1 MLKKTSSW
9 DWGGISTGKDPV
21 LCKGKGDHNG
31 GLEGA
36 QHLHLQPKTGVCIQS
51 PACESCF
58 QLCLC
63 TMGVS
68 VLPRSPLLPAAS
80 LTSALLLLLLAL
92 PLPPPPWQG
101 APCRWVSLTRASWT
115 CR

>member
-1 MLKKTSSW
+1 MLKKPSSW
-9 DWGGISTGKDPV
+9 DGGGISTGKDPV
-21 LCKGKGDHNG
+21 LGKGKRDHNR

-36 QHLHLQPKTGVCIQS
+36 QHLLLQPKTAVCIQS
-51 PACESCF
+51 PASESSC

-63 TMGVS
+63 TMGIS

-80 LTSALLLLLLAL
+80 LTSALLLRPLAL

-101 APCRWVSLTRASWT
+101 AP
-115 CR
+115 